1 MIRDKY
7 PLLSFSQHVI
17 STVSRVDAINYTIN
31 KMLSSTIGAM
41 CPPVATLQ
49 TCSRP
54 SANAPAF
61 ALPKEL
67 RRRAGGQTTLRMVKL
82 SAAFNDLGEEDL
94 EAQLEEFMQRQ
105 AELESG
111 DSKRK
116 AEPGQVL
123 GAAEV
128 SEDEAKKYCREIVN
142 VLKLLKNKRDMSV
155 NEVKLTIAIED
166 PRSRERRLMGMEDS
180 SGVSRDEM
188 ADALDAVAEGKIPT
202 DRIALRE
209 LHREMVNWPF
219 VDADEPGTTGR

>member
-1 MIRDKY
+1 MLPSWHTPRD
-7 PLLSFSQHVI
+7 LEAVQ
-17 STVSRVDAINYTIN
+17 
-31 KMLSSTIGAM
+31 
-41 CPPVATLQ
+41 
-49 TCSRP
+49 
-54 SANAPAF
+54 
-61 ALPKEL
+61 EL
-67 RRRAGGQTTLRMVKL
+67 RCHLRWSSKSIRCPICPKFLLNVLITLFLTILFPFYVSFHRL
-82 SAAFNDLGEEDL
+82 AAARNDLGEEDL

-111 DSKRK
+111 DAKRK

-188 ADALDAVAEGKIPT
+188 ADALDAVAEGNVPA

-219 VDADEPGTTGR
+219 VDADEPGTTGKN